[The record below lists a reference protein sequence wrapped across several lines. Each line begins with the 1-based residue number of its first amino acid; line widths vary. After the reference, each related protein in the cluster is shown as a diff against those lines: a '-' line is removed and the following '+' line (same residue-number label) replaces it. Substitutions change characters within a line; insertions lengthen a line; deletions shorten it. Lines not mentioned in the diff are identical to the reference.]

1 MTGRIIIWLL
11 EAGTWIQK
19 GQKRRGRE
27 CGSGQSYLSYMSLPE
42 NWVWRSGNGWKFYW
56 PGCVCSFFSIYKKL
70 RWIFGPFAIIMGDNG
85 PVQCGTGKAF
95 GRGRKHMY
103 EYDSRVRLTE
113 VGQDRRMTLT
123 AILNAFQ
130 DCSTFHSV
138 KLYFLNLH
146 LQWKVEQKSRVP
158 MKLSKMFFS

>member
-1 MTGRIIIWLL
+1 
-11 EAGTWIQK
+11 
-19 GQKRRGRE
+19 
-27 CGSGQSYLSYMSLPE
+27 
-42 NWVWRSGNGWKFYW
+42 
-56 PGCVCSFFSIYKKL
+56 
-70 RWIFGPFAIIMGDNG
+70 MGDNG

-130 DCSTFHSV
+130 DCSTFHSEEIWAWEWNIWRRGTGCG
-138 KLYFLNLH
+138 FC
-146 LQWKVEQKSRVP
+146 VP
-158 MKLSKMFFS
+158 GR